1 LALILT
7 LLKEN
12 TFLCTLLSQVMYR
25 ELIPHIL
32 NVSRECLSNGN
43 SEVAIVAFEI
53 FDELVESPVP
63 VLGPSIS
70 SIVQFSLEVCANRE
84 LELNVRNQ
92 VCFFLVFNLIYHEM

>member
-1 LALILT
+1 
-7 LLKEN
+7 
-12 TFLCTLLSQVMYR
+12 MYR

-43 SEVAIVAFEI
+43 SEVAVVAFEI

-70 SIVQFSLEVCANRE
+70 SIVQFSLEVCANKE

-92 VCFFLVFNLIYHEM
+92 VCMSNVIMMFHGSYHHN

>member
-1 LALILT
+1 MDLNLNLVQGNNIHIV
-7 LLKEN
+7 
-12 TFLCTLLSQVMYR
+12 QVMYR

-63 VLGPSIS
+63 VLGPSI
-70 SIVQFSLEVCANRE
+70 VKFSLEVCANKE
-84 LELNVRNQ
+84 LELDVRNQ
-92 VCFFLVFNLIYHEM
+92 VCLSMM